1 MKPLNLKMSAFG
13 PYKNEVEINFKKL
26 GTNNIFLITG
36 DTGAGKTTIFDAISY
51 ALFNEVS
58 GSNRPITSLRSKF
71 ATIEDT
77 YVELEFEHKGK
88 EYKIRRVPEYERTK
102 KTGEGTTRNI
112 ADAYLEYEDKIIT
125 GVKNVNDKIIE
136 LIGINAKQFK
146 QISMLAQGEFI
157 KILFAE
163 SKDRTEIFRK
173 IFETNIYEQI
183 STNLSILST
192 ETKKDVDRLKT
203 IFQTNT
209 SNIRWIEKPVAIDL
223 IDLKKIT
230 KLDIDEIL
238 NLIEKEIQTNKEKV
252 KEEEKEN
259 EKLKKEIEKLRE
271 KIKKIEE
278 QNEKVKKYKQYLEEN
293 KELKEKA
300 KEIKE
305 KEANIEISQSILQK
319 VMPRQQIVNEK
330 QKELKNNMN
339 KRQVLEKEIK
349 DGEIIEQENKNK
361 IIKLNELKEI
371 LEGYK
376 NIKEKSKNIEDM
388 FLLITQIE
396 KDQKNKEKYVKQ
408 YEELNNQYIEMDK
421 QYKEEEDKFFRE
433 QAGII
438 AQRLEKG
445 KPCPVCGSIEHPNKA
460 IKNDDVLSEEELKK
474 LEEEKNKLENKCNT
488 IKNETISLNAKIEA
502 TIKMIPESNKQ
513 DFNLQDFEKQINE
526 TKDKQELEI
535 QNLKESFENI
545 CLVLTKK
552 KENIDKIIFDETK
565 QIIEKQI
572 NEQNN
577 KLLENRVKLKEC
589 NALIETQEK
598 SLELAQQEY
607 LNAIKEL
614 GFKDEKKYKEKTLK
628 EADIEKIKQEIEQY
642 KEKVTTIKTRL
653 EDVKKELKEKEIVDV
668 TQDIEQLEQS
678 SQKQKEAEKQINNK
692 KASISFNKDTNKK
705 LKETAI
711 ELIYKMDKMAKIEE
725 LAKIA
730 NGTANRKTKIT
741 FEQYVQA
748 TYFDMVISEA
758 NKRLLSMTDNRYLL
772 IRKKKADKISEK
784 IGLDLNV
791 IDNYNGQERDV
802 KSLSGG
808 ESFKAALSLALGLS
822 DVIQSYSGGVLVDT
836 LFIDEGFGTLD
847 AESREQAI
855 NTLVNLAGSNKLI
868 GIISHVEELQERI
881 DKKIIVEKGQ
891 DGSNIKYVVL
901 QLM

>member
-13 PYKNEVEINFKKL
+13 PYKNEVEIDFKKL

-71 ATIEDT
+71 ATTEDT

-88 EYKIRRVPEYERTK
+88 EYKIRRVPEYERVK
-102 KTGEGTTRNI
+102 KTGEGTTKNI

-173 IFETNIYEQI
+173 IFETSIYEQI
-183 STNLSILST
+183 STNLSILSA
-192 ETKKDVDRLKT
+192 ETRKDVDRLKT

-438 AQRLEKG
+438 AQRLEEG

-474 LEEEKNKLENKCNT
+474 LEEEKNKLENKRNT
-488 IKNETISLNAKIEA
+488 IKNETISLNAKIET

-513 DFNLQDFEKQINE
+513 DFNLQDFEKKINE
-526 TKDKQELEI
+526 SKNKQELEI
-535 QNLKESFENI
+535 KSLKENFENV
-545 CLVLTKK
+545 CLIFAKK
-552 KENIDKIIFDETK
+552 KENIDKINFDEIK
-565 QIIEKQI
+565 QNIEKQI
-572 NEQNN
+572 NGQNN
-577 KLLENRVKLKEC
+577 KLLENKVKLKEC
-589 NALIETQEK
+589 NTLIETQEK
-598 SLELAQQEY
+598 SLEVIQQEY

-614 GFKDEKKYKEKTLK
+614 GFKDEKDYKEKTLK

-642 KEKVTTIKTRL
+642 KEKVTTTKTRL
-653 EDVKKELKEKEIVDV
+653 EDVKKELKEKEIIDV
-668 TQDIEQLEQS
+668 TQDIEQLEKS
-678 SQKQKEAEKQINNK
+678 SQKQKEEEKQINNK

-891 DGSNIKYVVL
+891 DGSNIK
-901 QLM
+901 

>member
-102 KTGEGTTRNI
+102 KTGEGTTKNI

-319 VMPRQQIVNEK
+319 VMPRQQMVNEK

-474 LEEEKNKLENKCNT
+474 LEEEKNKLENKRNT

-614 GFKDEKKYKEKTLK
+614 GFKDEKNYKEKTLK

-891 DGSNIKYVVL
+891 DGSNIK
-901 QLM
+901 

>member
-102 KTGEGTTRNI
+102 KTGEGTTKNI

-474 LEEEKNKLENKCNT
+474 LEEEKNKLENKRNT

-552 KENIDKIIFDETK
+552 KENIDKINFDKTK

-614 GFKDEKKYKEKTLK
+614 GFKDEKNYKEKTLK

-891 DGSNIKYVVL
+891 DGSNIK
-901 QLM
+901 

>member
-26 GTNNIFLITG
+26 GINNIFLITG

-102 KTGEGTTRNI
+102 KTGEGTTKNI

-361 IIKLNELKEI
+361 IIKLNELKKI

-474 LEEEKNKLENKCNT
+474 LEEEKNKLENKRNT

-552 KENIDKIIFDETK
+552 KENIDKINFDETK

-614 GFKDEKKYKEKTLK
+614 GFKDEKNYKEKTLK

-692 KASISFNKDTNKK
+692 KASINFNKDTDKK

-711 ELIYKMDKMAKIEE
+711 ELIYKMERMAKIEE

-891 DGSNIKYVVL
+891 DGSNIK
-901 QLM
+901 

>member
-102 KTGEGTTRNI
+102 KTGEGTTKNI

-339 KRQVLEKEIK
+339 KRQVLEKKIK

-474 LEEEKNKLENKCNT
+474 LEEEKNKLENKRNT

-614 GFKDEKKYKEKTLK
+614 GFKDEKNYKEKTLK

-891 DGSNIKYVVL
+891 DGSNIK
-901 QLM
+901 

>member
-102 KTGEGTTRNI
+102 KTGEGTTKNI

-192 ETKKDVDRLKT
+192 ETKKDVDILKT

-474 LEEEKNKLENKCNT
+474 LEEEKNKLENKRNT

-535 QNLKESFENI
+535 QNLKKSFENT

-552 KENIDKIIFDETK
+552 KENIDKINFDETK

-614 GFKDEKKYKEKTLK
+614 GFKDEKNYKEKTLK

-891 DGSNIKYVVL
+891 DGSNIK
-901 QLM
+901 

>member
-209 SNIRWIEKPVAIDL
+209 SNIRWIEKPVAINL

-252 KEEEKEN
+252 KEEEKED

-319 VMPRQQIVNEK
+319 VMPKQQIVNEK

-474 LEEEKNKLENKCNT
+474 LEEEKNKLENKRNT

-526 TKDKQELEI
+526 TKDRQELEI

-552 KENIDKIIFDETK
+552 KENIDKINFDETK

-598 SLELAQQEY
+598 SLELVQQEY

-614 GFKDEKKYKEKTLK
+614 GFKDEKNYKEKTLK

-891 DGSNIKYVVL
+891 DGSNIK
-901 QLM
+901 

>member
-13 PYKNEVEINFKKL
+13 PYKNEVEIDFKKL

-71 ATIEDT
+71 ATTEDT

-102 KTGEGTTRNI
+102 KTGEGTTKNI

-305 KEANIEISQSILQK
+305 KEANIEISQSVLQK

-361 IIKLNELKEI
+361 ILKLNELKEI
-371 LEGYK
+371 LDKYK
-376 NIKEKSKNIEDM
+376 TIKEKSKNIEDM

-474 LEEEKNKLENKCNT
+474 LEEEKNKLENKRNT

-535 QNLKESFENI
+535 KNLKESFKNI
-545 CLVLTKK
+545 FLVLTKK
-552 KENIDKIIFDETK
+552 KENIDKINFDETK

-577 KLLENRVKLKEC
+577 KLLENRVKLKER

-598 SLELAQQEY
+598 SLELVQQEY

-614 GFKDEKKYKEKTLK
+614 GFKDEKDYKEKTLK

-822 DVIQSYSGGVLVDT
+822 DVIQSYSGGVLIDT

-855 NTLVNLAGSNKLI
+855 NTLVNLAGNNKLI

-891 DGSNIKYVVL
+891 DGSNIK
-901 QLM
+901 

>member
-209 SNIRWIEKPVAIDL
+209 SNIRWIEKPVAINL

-252 KEEEKEN
+252 KEEEKED

-319 VMPRQQIVNEK
+319 VMPKQQIVNEK

-376 NIKEKSKNIEDM
+376 NIKDM

-474 LEEEKNKLENKCNT
+474 LEEEKNKLENKRNT

-526 TKDKQELEI
+526 TKDRQELEI

-552 KENIDKIIFDETK
+552 KENIDKINFDETK

-598 SLELAQQEY
+598 SLELVQQEY

-614 GFKDEKKYKEKTLK
+614 GFKDEKNYKEKTLK

-891 DGSNIKYVVL
+891 DGSNIK
-901 QLM
+901 

>member
-13 PYKNEVEINFKKL
+13 PYKNEVEIDFKKL

-71 ATIEDT
+71 ATTEDT

-88 EYKIRRVPEYERTK
+88 EYKIRRVPEYERVK
-102 KTGEGTTRNI
+102 KTGEGTTKNI

-173 IFETNIYEQI
+173 IFETSIYEQI
-183 STNLSILST
+183 STNLSILSA
-192 ETKKDVDRLKT
+192 ETRKNVDRLKT

-238 NLIEKEIQTNKEKV
+238 NLIEKEIQINKDQI

-278 QNEKVKKYKQYLEEN
+278 QNEKVKKYKKYLEEN
-293 KELKEKA
+293 EELKQKT

-305 KEANIEISQSILQK
+305 KETKIKVSQSVLQK
-319 VMPRQQIVNEK
+319 VMPKQQIVNEK
-330 QKELKNNMN
+330 QKELKINID
-339 KRQVLEKEIK
+339 KKQVLEKEIK
-349 DGEIIEQENKNK
+349 NGEIIEQENKNK
-361 IIKLNELKEI
+361 ILKLNELKEI
-371 LEGYK
+371 LDKYK
-376 NIKEKSKNIEDM
+376 TIKEKSKNIEDM

-396 KDQKNKEKYVKQ
+396 KDQKIKEKYVKQ
-408 YEELNNQYIEMDK
+408 YEKLNNQYIEIDE

-438 AQRLEKG
+438 AQRLEEG

-474 LEEEKNKLENKCNT
+474 LEEEKNKLENKRNT
-488 IKNETISLNAKIEA
+488 IKNETISLNAKIET

-513 DFNLQDFEKQINE
+513 DFNLQDFEKKINE
-526 TKDKQELEI
+526 SKNKQELEI
-535 QNLKESFENI
+535 KSLKENFENV
-545 CLVLTKK
+545 CLIFAKK
-552 KENIDKIIFDETK
+552 KENIDKINFDEIK
-565 QIIEKQI
+565 QNIEKQI
-572 NEQNN
+572 NGQNN
-577 KLLENRVKLKEC
+577 KLLENKVKLKEC
-589 NALIETQEK
+589 NTLIETQEK
-598 SLELAQQEY
+598 SLEVIQQEY

-614 GFKDEKKYKEKTLK
+614 GFKDEKDYKEKTLK

-642 KEKVTTIKTRL
+642 KEKVTTTKTRL
-653 EDVKKELKEKEIVDV
+653 EDVKKELKEKEIIDV
-668 TQDIEQLEQS
+668 TQDIEQLEKS
-678 SQKQKEAEKQINNK
+678 SQKQKEEEKQINNK

-711 ELIYKMDKMAKIEE
+711 ELIDKMDKMAKIEE

-891 DGSNIKYVVL
+891 DGSNIK
-901 QLM
+901 

>member
-13 PYKNEVEINFKKL
+13 PYKNEVEIDFKKL

-71 ATIEDT
+71 ATTEDT

-88 EYKIRRVPEYERTK
+88 EYKIRRVPEYERVK
-102 KTGEGTTRNI
+102 KTGEGTTKNI

-173 IFETNIYEQI
+173 IFETSIYEQI
-183 STNLSILST
+183 STNLSILSA
-192 ETKKDVDRLKT
+192 ETRKDVDRLKT

-238 NLIEKEIQTNKEKV
+238 NLIEKEIQINKDQI

-278 QNEKVKKYKQYLEEN
+278 QNEKVKKYKKYLEEN
-293 KELKEKA
+293 EELKQKA

-305 KEANIEISQSILQK
+305 KETKIKVSQSVLQK
-319 VMPRQQIVNEK
+319 VMPKQQIVNEK
-330 QKELKNNMN
+330 QKELKINID
-339 KRQVLEKEIK
+339 KKQVLEKEIK
-349 DGEIIEQENKNK
+349 NGEIIEQENKNK
-361 IIKLNELKEI
+361 ILKLNELKEI
-371 LEGYK
+371 LDKYK
-376 NIKEKSKNIEDM
+376 TIKEKSKNIEDM

-396 KDQKNKEKYVKQ
+396 KDQKIKEKYVKQ
-408 YEELNNQYIEMDK
+408 YEKLNNQYIEIDE

-438 AQRLEKG
+438 AQRLEEG

-474 LEEEKNKLENKCNT
+474 LEEEKNKLENKRNT
-488 IKNETISLNAKIEA
+488 IKNETISLNAKIET

-526 TKDKQELEI
+526 SKNKQELEI
-535 QNLKESFENI
+535 KSLKENFENV
-545 CLVLTKK
+545 CLIFAKK
-552 KENIDKIIFDETK
+552 KENIDKINFDEIK
-565 QIIEKQI
+565 QNIEKQI
-572 NEQNN
+572 NRQNN
-577 KLLENRVKLKEC
+577 KLLENKVKLKEC
-589 NALIETQEK
+589 NTLIETQEK
-598 SLELAQQEY
+598 SLEVIQQEY

-614 GFKDEKKYKEKTLK
+614 GFKDEKDYKEKTLK

-642 KEKVTTIKTRL
+642 KEKVTTTKTRL
-653 EDVKKELKEKEIVDV
+653 EDVKKELKEKEIIDV
-668 TQDIEQLEQS
+668 TQDIEKLEQS
-678 SQKQKEAEKQINNK
+678 SQKQKEEEKQINNK

-711 ELIYKMDKMAKIEE
+711 ELIDKMDKMAKIEE

-891 DGSNIKYVVL
+891 DGSNIK
-901 QLM
+901 

>member
-474 LEEEKNKLENKCNT
+474 LEEEKNKLENKRNT
-488 IKNETISLNAKIEA
+488 IKNETILLNAKIEA

-614 GFKDEKKYKEKTLK
+614 GFKDEKNYKEKTLK

-891 DGSNIKYVVL
+891 DGSNIK
-901 QLM
+901 

>member
-13 PYKNEVEINFKKL
+13 PYKNEVEIDFKKL

-102 KTGEGTTRNI
+102 KTGEGTTKNI
-112 ADAYLEYEDKIIT
+112 TDAYLEYEDKIIT

-305 KEANIEISQSILQK
+305 KEANIEISQSVLQK

-361 IIKLNELKEI
+361 ILKLNELKEI
-371 LEGYK
+371 LDKYK
-376 NIKEKSKNIEDM
+376 TIKEKSKNIEDM

-474 LEEEKNKLENKCNT
+474 LEEKKNKLENKRNT
-488 IKNETISLNAKIEA
+488 IKNETISLKAKIEA

-535 QNLKESFENI
+535 KNLKESFKNI
-545 CLVLTKK
+545 FLVLTKK
-552 KENIDKIIFDETK
+552 KENIDKINFDETK

-577 KLLENRVKLKEC
+577 KLLENRVKLKER

-598 SLELAQQEY
+598 SLELVQQEY

-614 GFKDEKKYKEKTLK
+614 GFKDEKDYKEKTLK

-678 SQKQKEAEKQINNK
+678 SQKQKEVEKQINNK

-711 ELIYKMDKMAKIEE
+711 ELIDKMDKMAKIEE

-822 DVIQSYSGGVLVDT
+822 DVIQSYSGGVLIDT

-855 NTLVNLAGSNKLI
+855 NTLVNLAGNNKLI

-891 DGSNIKYVVL
+891 DGSNIK
-901 QLM
+901 

>member
-102 KTGEGTTRNI
+102 KTGEGTTKNI
-112 ADAYLEYEDKIIT
+112 TDAYLEYEDKIIT

-474 LEEEKNKLENKCNT
+474 LEEEKNKLENKRNT

-614 GFKDEKKYKEKTLK
+614 GFKDEKNYKEKTLK

-891 DGSNIKYVVL
+891 DGSNIK
-901 QLM
+901 

>member
-102 KTGEGTTRNI
+102 KTGEGTTKNI

-474 LEEEKNKLENKCNT
+474 LEEEKNKLENKRNT

-535 QNLKESFENI
+535 QNLKESFKNI

-552 KENIDKIIFDETK
+552 KENIDKINFDETK

-614 GFKDEKKYKEKTLK
+614 GFKDEKNYKEKTLK

-891 DGSNIKYVVL
+891 DGSNIK
-901 QLM
+901 

>member
-13 PYKNEVEINFKKL
+13 PYKNEVEIDFKKL

-71 ATIEDT
+71 ATTEDT

-102 KTGEGTTRNI
+102 KTGEGTTKNI

-305 KEANIEISQSILQK
+305 KEANIEISQSVLQK

-361 IIKLNELKEI
+361 ILKLNELKEI
-371 LEGYK
+371 LDKYK
-376 NIKEKSKNIEDM
+376 TIKEKSKNIEDM

-474 LEEEKNKLENKCNT
+474 LEEEKNKLENKRNT

-535 QNLKESFENI
+535 KNLKESFKNI
-545 CLVLTKK
+545 FLVLTKK
-552 KENIDKIIFDETK
+552 KENIDKINFDETK

-577 KLLENRVKLKEC
+577 KLLENRVKLKER

-598 SLELAQQEY
+598 SLELVQQEY

-614 GFKDEKKYKEKTLK
+614 GFKDEKDYKEKTLK

-711 ELIYKMDKMAKIEE
+711 ELIDKMDKMAKIEE

-822 DVIQSYSGGVLVDT
+822 DVIQSYSGGVLIDT

-855 NTLVNLAGSNKLI
+855 NTLVNLAGNNKLI

-891 DGSNIKYVVL
+891 DGSNIK
-901 QLM
+901 

>member
-209 SNIRWIEKPVAIDL
+209 SNIRWIEKPVAINL

-252 KEEEKEN
+252 KEEEKED

-319 VMPRQQIVNEK
+319 VMPKQQIVNEK

-474 LEEEKNKLENKCNT
+474 LEEEKNKLENKRNT

-526 TKDKQELEI
+526 TKDRQELEI

-552 KENIDKIIFDETK
+552 KENIDKINFDETK

-598 SLELAQQEY
+598 SLELVQQEY

-614 GFKDEKKYKEKTLK
+614 GFKDEKNYKKKTLK

-891 DGSNIKYVVL
+891 DGSNIK
-901 QLM
+901 

>member
-102 KTGEGTTRNI
+102 KTGEGTTKNI

-474 LEEEKNKLENKCNT
+474 LEEEKNKLENKRNT

-552 KENIDKIIFDETK
+552 KENIDKINFDETK

-614 GFKDEKKYKEKTLK
+614 GFKDEKNYKEKTLK

-891 DGSNIKYVVL
+891 DGSNIK
-901 QLM
+901 

>member
-102 KTGEGTTRNI
+102 KTGEGTTKNI
-112 ADAYLEYEDKIIT
+112 TDAYLEYEDKIIT

-305 KEANIEISQSILQK
+305 KEANIEISQSVLQK

-361 IIKLNELKEI
+361 ILKLNELKEI
-371 LEGYK
+371 LDKYK
-376 NIKEKSKNIEDM
+376 TIKEKSKNIEDM

-474 LEEEKNKLENKCNT
+474 LEEKKNKLENKRNT
-488 IKNETISLNAKIEA
+488 IKNETISLKAKIEA

-535 QNLKESFENI
+535 KNLKESFKNI
-545 CLVLTKK
+545 FLVLTKK
-552 KENIDKIIFDETK
+552 KENIDKINFDETK

-577 KLLENRVKLKEC
+577 KLLENRVKLKER

-598 SLELAQQEY
+598 SLELVQQEY

-614 GFKDEKKYKEKTLK
+614 GFKDEKDYKEKTLK

-678 SQKQKEAEKQINNK
+678 SQKQKEVEKQINNK

-711 ELIYKMDKMAKIEE
+711 ELIDKMDKMAKIEE

-822 DVIQSYSGGVLVDT
+822 DVIQSYSGGVLIDT

-855 NTLVNLAGSNKLI
+855 NTLVNLAGNNKLI

-891 DGSNIKYVVL
+891 DGSNIK
-901 QLM
+901 

>member
-339 KRQVLEKEIK
+339 KRQVLEKKIK

-396 KDQKNKEKYVKQ
+396 KDQKNKEKYVNQ
-408 YEELNNQYIEMDK
+408 YEELNNQYMEMDK

-474 LEEEKNKLENKCNT
+474 LEEEKNKLENKRNT

-552 KENIDKIIFDETK
+552 KENIDKINFDETK

-598 SLELAQQEY
+598 SLELVQQEY

-614 GFKDEKKYKEKTLK
+614 GFKDEKNYKEKTLK
-628 EADIEKIKQEIEQY
+628 EADIEKIKQKIEQY

-891 DGSNIKYVVL
+891 DGSNIK
-901 QLM
+901 

>member
-388 FLLITQIE
+388 FLLVTQIE

-474 LEEEKNKLENKCNT
+474 LEEEKNKLENKRNT

-535 QNLKESFENI
+535 QNLKESFEDI

-552 KENIDKIIFDETK
+552 KENIDKINFDETK

-589 NALIETQEK
+589 NALIKTQEK

-614 GFKDEKKYKEKTLK
+614 GFKDEKNYKEKALK

-653 EDVKKELKEKEIVDV
+653 EDVKKELKEKEIVDI

-891 DGSNIKYVVL
+891 DGSNIK
-901 QLM
+901 

>member
-13 PYKNEVEINFKKL
+13 PYKNEVEIDFKKL

-71 ATIEDT
+71 ATTEDT

-102 KTGEGTTRNI
+102 KTGEGTTKNI

-305 KEANIEISQSILQK
+305 KEANIEISQSVLQK

-474 LEEEKNKLENKCNT
+474 LEEEKNKLENKRNT

-535 QNLKESFENI
+535 KNLKESFKNI
-545 CLVLTKK
+545 FLVLTKK
-552 KENIDKIIFDETK
+552 KENIDKINFDETK

-577 KLLENRVKLKEC
+577 KLLENRVKLKER

-598 SLELAQQEY
+598 SLELVQQEY

-614 GFKDEKKYKEKTLK
+614 GFKDEKDYKEKTLK

-822 DVIQSYSGGVLVDT
+822 DVIQSYSGGVLIDT

-855 NTLVNLAGSNKLI
+855 NTLVNLAGNNKLI

-891 DGSNIKYVVL
+891 DGSNIK
-901 QLM
+901 

>member
-13 PYKNEVEINFKKL
+13 PYKNEVEIDFKKL

-102 KTGEGTTRNI
+102 KTGEGTTKNI

-305 KEANIEISQSILQK
+305 KEANIEISQSVLQK

-330 QKELKNNMN
+330 QKELKVNID
-339 KRQVLEKEIK
+339 KKQALEKEIK
-349 DGEIIEQENKNK
+349 NGEIIEQENKNK
-361 IIKLNELKEI
+361 ILKLNELKEI
-371 LEGYK
+371 LDKYK
-376 NIKEKSKNIEDM
+376 TIKEKSKNIEDM

-396 KDQKNKEKYVKQ
+396 KDQKNKKKYVNQ

-474 LEEEKNKLENKCNT
+474 LEEEKNKLENKRNT

-535 QNLKESFENI
+535 KNLKESFKNI
-545 CLVLTKK
+545 FLVLTKK
-552 KENIDKIIFDETK
+552 KENIDKINFDETK

-577 KLLENRVKLKEC
+577 KLLENRVKLKER

-598 SLELAQQEY
+598 SLELVQQEY

-614 GFKDEKKYKEKTLK
+614 GFKDEKDYKEKTLK

-711 ELIYKMDKMAKIEE
+711 ELIDKMAKMAKIEE

-822 DVIQSYSGGVLVDT
+822 DVIQSYSGGVLIDT

-855 NTLVNLAGSNKLI
+855 NTLVNLAGNNKLI

-891 DGSNIKYVVL
+891 DGSNIK
-901 QLM
+901 